1 VLAVTVRD
9 PLRALAPNAAGAD
22 VSAGQPRS
30 VERIAGLRQVAFEA
44 LEEQAL
50 AADGGPEIVSFLAHA
65 VV

>member
-1 VLAVTVRD
+1 VLAVTVWD
-9 PLRALAPNAAGAD
+9 TLRALAPNAALTY
-22 VSAGQPRS
+22 VPAGQPRG

-50 AADGGPEIVSFLAHA
+50 PADGGPEIVSFLAHA

>member
-1 VLAVTVRD
+1 MAVWN
-9 PLRALAPNAAGAD
+9 PLRALASNAAWTY

-30 VERIAGLRQVAFEA
+30 VERLAGLAQVAFEA

-50 AADGGPEIVSFLAHA
+50 AADGGTEIVSFLAHA

>member
-1 VLAVTVRD
+1 MLAVAVRD
-9 PLRALAPNAAGAD
+9 PLRTLAPDAAGAD

-30 VERIAGLRQVAFEA
+30 VERFAGLAQVAFEA

-50 AADGGPEIVSFLAHA
+50 ASDGGPEIVSFLAHA